1 MGRPGQP
8 CCDRVEKDRGQHGRR
23 EARLTHRFTSGPS
36 LLARLISR
44 WRFRNVS
51 TRWFRWEN
59 AATGVA
65 GDAGCK
71 VLRLKADGSTRE
83 EEERSSKGGSQPGGP
98 SCFWI
103 SGPRDACHPQ
113 APTWSRCSRA
123 RGILSRRESCCTCLP
138 DSSMLYLIRW
148 FFETLPL
155 PFERNGSK
163 SCRQIPTHRRREAE
177 HCWRARCLARW
188 APCLPTCI
196 MNCNIWPCHSPKPRA
211 RLTDWTHSL
220 YSVSCTLSK

>member
-83 EEERSSKGGSQPGGP
+83 EEERSSKGGSQRGGP
-98 SCFWI
+98 CRFWT
-103 SGPRDACHPQ
+103 SATRDACHP
-113 APTWSRCSRA
+113 PGPSLVTLPPGKRHPLL
-123 RGILSRRESCCTCLP
+123 RGKLLSCVPVFKLP
-138 DSSMLYLIRW
+138 CFHCPIKR

-155 PFERNGSK
+155 LFKAMVSN
-163 SCRQIPTHRRREAE
+163 
-177 HCWRARCLARW
+177 RARQPDASTLQSIAGGRDAWRDVRPAC
-188 APCLPTCI
+188 
-196 MNCNIWPCHSPKPRA
+196 PRA
-211 RLTDWTHSL
+211 SRNATFGPVIHPNPALA
-220 YSVSCTLSK
+220 